1 MIQFALGASAIKEAG
16 GLLSIIVDSPETYKK
31 IEGLRQFIEKVTG
44 KSIDKNGLVALLEE
58 NVCGEPFTGEWELFP
73 SDPHSRRLRV
83 DGGFIYDIG
92 HGNPIHV
99 PDPK

>member
-58 NVCGEPFTGEWELFP
+58 NVCGEPFTGKWETFGGETA
-73 SDPHSRRLRV
+73 RRLRV